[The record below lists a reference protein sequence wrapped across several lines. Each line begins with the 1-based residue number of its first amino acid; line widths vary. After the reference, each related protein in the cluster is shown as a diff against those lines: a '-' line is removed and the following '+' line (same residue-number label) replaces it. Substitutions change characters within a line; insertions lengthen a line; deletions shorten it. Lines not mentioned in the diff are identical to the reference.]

1 MRNVAAVATREL
13 RAYFLSPLAYIV
25 TFLFLLLSGLL
36 FFLILNGSRQAN
48 LQPTLQNISVLLLFL
63 MPAIC
68 MRLLSEELRS
78 GTVELLLTNP
88 IQEWEIVL
96 GKFLGAAVLVGVMLV
111 LTLLYPLFLIVF
123 GNPDRGPILTGYVG
137 VVLQAA
143 GFIAVGLFA
152 SSLSQNQVIAA
163 LIAFALLLVLWLSDN
178 IGQFIGGAIGTIVSY
193 TSVTN
198 HFQQFPQ
205 GVINSQDVVY
215 FLTLT
220 LAGLALT
227 TLALQARRIR

>member
-1 MRNVAAVATREL
+1 MRNVLAVAAREL
-13 RAYFLSPLAYIV
+13 RAYFLSPLAYVV
-25 TFLFLLLSGLL
+25 TFLFLFIAGLL
-36 FFLILNGSRQAN
+36 FFLILNGSQQAN

-88 IQEWEIVL
+88 IQEWEIVV

-111 LTLLYPLFLIVF
+111 LTLLYPLFLIIF
-123 GNPDRGPILTGYVG
+123 GNPDRGPMLSGYVG

-163 LIAFALLLVLWLSDN
+163 LIAFALLLVL
-178 IGQFIGGAIGTIVSY
+178 
-193 TSVTN
+193 
-198 HFQQFPQ
+198 
-205 GVINSQDVVY
+205 
-215 FLTLT
+215 
-220 LAGLALT
+220 
-227 TLALQARRIR
+227 